1 MDGKPL
7 VALIS
12 AVRASIPP
20 TLEAFASAFPDAEPW
35 NIVDDRL
42 LEDATDQGGLTPHLE
57 LRMQRLIDH
66 ALTEGAAGVLLT
78 CSLYAPVAHEAAAD
92 AGVPVLAPDD
102 AVFMAVRDQG
112 YQSVLLVS
120 SAEGPLAD
128 SVARL
133 RAFVAAGVEVHGAL
147 AAEAAPAARAGDI
160 DALTAAIA
168 AAVRSSASGF
178 DAVVLGQY
186 SLAPAAAR
194 LAAELKLP
202 VLAGPQYAAER
213 LHTLITKDKP

>member
-78 CSLYAPVAHEAAAD
+78 CSLYASVAHEAAAD

-194 LAAELKLP
+194 LAAALKLP
-202 VLAGPQYAAER
+202 VLAGPQCAAER

>member
-7 VALIS
+7 IALIS

-66 ALTEGAAGVLLT
+66 ALIEGAAGVLLT

-120 SAEGPLAD
+120 SAEDPLAD

-133 RAFVAAGVEVHGAL
+133 RAFVGPGVEVHGAL

-160 DALTAAIA
+160 AALTAAVA
-168 AAVRSSASGF
+168 ASARSSASGF

-186 SLAPAAAR
+186 SLAPAATR
-194 LAAELKLP
+194 LAAELDLP

-213 LHTLITKDKP
+213 LHALIKKDKP